1 MGTES
6 KKANS
11 NQLVV
16 LKKCRFLMKN
26 LGLYAENK
34 FHTFESKIK
43 FTVPV
48 WIIQLIYSIPMCT
61 CVILAFWHIIDNNL
75 DLTASSVAVII
86 IIGGGHCQVIYFL
99 LIANNTA
106 LINVIDQLQKLVNKR
121 KSQGSQIFEYALYR
135 F

>member
-1 MGTES
+1 MGSES
-6 KKANS
+6 KKTNS
-11 NQLVV
+11 NQLIV
-16 LKKCRFLMKN
+16 LKKCGFLMKN

-34 FHTFESKIK
+34 CHTFESKIK

-61 CVILAFWHIIDNNL
+61 CVLLAFWHIIDNNL
-75 DLTASSVAVII
+75 DLTASSVAVIVI
-86 IIGGGHCQVIYFL
+86 VGGGHCQVIYFL

-121 KSQGSQIFEYALYR
+121 KSQWFFTQIF
-135 F
+135 